1 MAVHLRRESPGR
13 RPGRSPDSTRP
24 PPFAGMTLVCAQ
36 KPKTTAQQWKRRK
49 QNCCCVCGCVCVC
62 SWYGCASLP
71 LSLSL
76 SLSLSPFR
84 CHANSTNDAQRS
96 SCGRAERS
104 VSAVMSGYHT
114 RVARTNVTRWA
125 APASAHWVKRLSKN
139 FMHASKYVV
148 SLAYSWNISGEGKGR
163 GQPCRAANTCHTCA
177 KRSSTHCSA
186 NEQPDVQTHTH
197 TRTQVSQPCT

>member
-76 SLSLSPFR
+76 SLSLPLSCQQHQRRTALFLREGGEISVRGDVGIPHAGCENECDEVGSASLSPLGEEALKEL
-84 CHANSTNDAQRS
+84 HARLKVRRVFGIQLEHFWGGQR
-96 SCGRAERS
+96 A
-104 VSAVMSGYHT
+104 
-114 RVARTNVTRWA
+114 
-125 APASAHWVKRLSKN
+125 
-139 FMHASKYVV
+139 
-148 SLAYSWNISGEGKGR
+148 
-163 GQPCRAANTCHTCA
+163 RAAMSRGKHVSHLRKA
-177 KRSSTHCSA
+177 KLDTLQC
-186 NEQPDVQTHTH
+186 E
-197 TRTQVSQPCT
+197 